1 MSEGVLGDVAP
12 TAAGIRTVAA
22 GVVGNVLEWYDFA
35 LYGFFA
41 PTIGRLF
48 FPSESRVASLLATY
62 GVFAL
67 AFAMRPLGGLIF
79 GHIGDRIGRKKA
91 LELSVL
97 LMAVPTTLLG
107 LLPTYHDIGLAAPI
121 ALTAIRALQG
131 ISVGG
136 EFIGSISFLGE
147 HAPSNRRGLLGSW
160 TSASATLGAV
170 LGSLVAA
177 LVNAFLPHEWGWRLP
192 FCSGIAVGLAGLWL
206 RRDISETPDFVK
218 ASREG
223 TLTRSPVLEAVRH
236 DRGAVLRTFGLSILM
251 SVGFYMPFVWL
262 PTWLGHLREPPLPGA
277 LTSNAITLA
286 VLAALLPIGGWL
298 SDLLGRRRALCIGAI
313 AYFAVAMPLFAV
325 LERAA
330 YASALAAQVGLAAA
344 AGLYFGPCPAAFVEL
359 FPTRTRY
366 SGVAMGYNAAQALCG
381 GTAPLIATWLVHA
394 TGTARSA
401 AAYLMAAAAVSL
413 VAAVGMIDRAA
424 KPLPGE

>member
-1 MSEGVLGDVAP
+1 MSEGVLEDVAP

-67 AFAMRPLGGLIF
+67 AFALRPLGGLIF
-79 GHIGDRIGRKKA
+79 GHIGDRMGRKKA

-177 LVNAFLPHEWGWRLP
+177 LGNAAFLPHEVRAGDCTVLQRNRRRFGGPLAPQGHQRDPRLRQ
-192 FCSGIAVGLAGLWL
+192 GIARGHAHPLAG
-206 RRDISETPDFVK
+206 
-218 ASREG
+218 
-223 TLTRSPVLEAVRH
+223 TRG
-236 DRGAVLRTFGLSILM
+236 GA
-251 SVGFYMPFVWL
+251 
-262 PTWLGHLREPPLPGA
+262 A
-277 LTSNAITLA
+277 
-286 VLAALLPIGGWL
+286 
-298 SDLLGRRRALCIGAI
+298 
-313 AYFAVAMPLFAV
+313 
-325 LERAA
+325 
-330 YASALAAQVGLAAA
+330 
-344 AGLYFGPCPAAFVEL
+344 
-359 FPTRTRY
+359 
-366 SGVAMGYNAAQALCG
+366 
-381 GTAPLIATWLVHA
+381 
-394 TGTARSA
+394 
-401 AAYLMAAAAVSL
+401 
-413 VAAVGMIDRAA
+413 
-424 KPLPGE
+424 